1 MKAKKVL
8 ALCVAAA
15 MTMSLAACGN
25 EEAGGNASQGTVE
38 QSPESTAE
46 STQEE
51 SPASSEA
58 PGDAAPEAGPASI
71 DFEDGL
77 FGFVGDNTT
86 VAGGLGNAGG
96 YSIVDYNGSKALE
109 VAPNGAK
116 GVGVG
121 FQIDALLG
129 DKAAQVKTVEAS
141 VGVSSSDGKFYA
153 CSGKV

>member
-51 SPASSEA
+51 
-58 PGDAAPEAGPASI
+58 
-71 DFEDGL
+71 
-77 FGFVGDNTT
+77 
-86 VAGGLGNAGG
+86 
-96 YSIVDYNGSKALE
+96 
-109 VAPNGAK
+109 
-116 GVGVG
+116 
-121 FQIDALLG
+121 
-129 DKAAQVKTVEAS
+129 
-141 VGVSSSDGKFYA
+141 
-153 CSGKV
+153 